1 MNIVLVSSA
10 GRCGIREYARILME
24 GFCELGHRVH
34 YVAVRR
40 HDNRDLARQI
50 RQVKRDDELVI
61 VEYEPAIF
69 WLGGLVRA
77 MAWLRFWRRKRVLLS
92 VHEIGPDKYAEARQI
107 QWHLARPVSRRG
119 LLAELGMLLLS
130 SGDVTLRFVLLRVG
144 LLLMG
149 WLPHEVL
156 VHSPKAVKNIDLT
169 VADDGKVHYVPHVV
183 KRLDGDRDAVR
194 RQLGLPGDRF
204 AFIAPGFLFRRKRI
218 VEVVEQVPPGAELW
232 IVGTESDMDPG
243 YLDEIRASLS
253 NCGYSDRVRLVQDYE
268 RMEQY
273 LMAAD
278 AAVFFYSDGYQ
289 SGVAS
294 LAVGAAKPCIFSDLP
309 AFSDLRE
316 AGLTVR
322 TSRDLHEAMVEI
334 QKPACYHGLAEAA
347 RTLRDELAPGPI
359 ARQYLATLSS

>member
-1 MNIVLVSSA
+1 
-10 GRCGIREYARILME
+10 ME
-24 GFCELGHRVH
+24 GFGELGHRVH
-34 YVAVRR
+34 YVPVRR

-50 RQVKRDDELVI
+50 RRVERDDELVI
-61 VEYEPAIF
+61 FEYEPAIF

-107 QWHLARPVSRRG
+107 RWHLARPVSRRG
-119 LLAELGMLLLS
+119 PLAELGMLLLS
-130 SGDVTLRFVLLRVG
+130 TGDVTLRFLLLRVG

-156 VHSPKAVKNIDLT
+156 IHSPKAADNLDLT
-169 VADDGKVHYVPHVV
+169 LADDGKVHYVPHVV
-183 KRLDGDRDAVR
+183 KRLEGDRTVLR
-194 RQLGLPGDRF
+194 RQLGLPGDSF

-218 VEVVEQVPPGAELW
+218 VEVIEELPPCAELW

-243 YLDEIRASLS
+243 YLDEIRACLS
-253 NCGYSDRVRLVQDYE
+253 NCAHSDRVRLIQDYE
-268 RMEQY
+268 RMAQY

-278 AAVFFYSDGYQ
+278 AAVFFYSEGYQ

-316 AGLTVR
+316 AGLTAR
-322 TSRDLHEAMVEI
+322 TSRELHEAMVEI
-334 QKPACYHGLAEAA
+334 QQPTCHRRLAEAA
-347 RTLRDELAPGPI
+347 SALRDKLAPGPI
-359 ARQYLATLSS
+359 ARQYLATLSSSVES